1 MSAEQLEQQLSE
13 LPLARRVEMAK
24 KFRAMWVTAIAN
36 TTQQL
41 NPKALRSLD
50 NEIEAAEARLERG
63 EQ

>member
-1 MSAEQLEQQLSE
+1 
-13 LPLARRVEMAK
+13 MAK